1 LKRRSEKKCRL
12 MYVPRNVNPS
22 KLKKLEELHAEYVAY
37 LRICVEQMLS
47 RHTLSMIP
55 SQLQIFF
62 PPAQKLTSHFQLSAR
77 NQAVGIISSWS
88 KAVYKRAIREE
99 IAKLEKAG
107 KLTVPQAQDLATVG
121 LCQLDRASDITQ
133 ETIDKYWMLLDEYG
147 GKKPEVRNSI
157 HMMFVEKTARFGK
170 SEKKTKFPFWVVIS
184 TLDWRKLVAIP
195 LQKNPFITSELDI
208 QHGMSLRKKN
218 GRWRFEVVER
228 KKDAI
233 EAPEP
238 VKPRE
243 PKKAKKQ
250 YNTLGIDVGLNV
262 LAAVSNGDLYGTK
275 FKAEFDRRYKKVK
288 VVRANR
294 QRQGLKEN
302 SPRLAQLESNL
313 SGLTKTEIG
322 NITNRLVKR
331 HPKTTF
337 VLEDLNLKG
346 CKGQKRFAYK
356 ALSSS
361 LKRKAH
367 KVIEVNPAYTS
378 QECPSCHYVSRRNR
392 SGIKFRC
399 RCCGRR
405 VHADWV
411 GSSNIAGRSGNK
423 SITCKTAPSSV
434 ITTLREQFLAL
445 RTSSLRSLIRLEP
458 LSKGPNL
465 TPRGSS

>member
-1 LKRRSEKKCRL
+1 
-12 MYVPRNVNPS
+12 
-22 KLKKLEELHAEYVAY
+22 VAY
-37 LRICVEQMLS
+37 LRICVEQMLT
-47 RHTLSMIP
+47 RHTLDMAP

-77 NQAVGIISSWS
+77 NQAVDMISSWS

-121 LCQLDRASDITQ
+121 LCELEKAPDITQ
-133 ETIDKYWMLLDEYG
+133 GTIDKYWVLLDEHG
-147 GKKPEVRNSI
+147 GKKPEVRDSI
-157 HMMFVEKTARFGK
+157 HMMFVAETARFGK
-170 SEKKTKFPFWVVIS
+170 SEKKTKFPFWNNIS

-218 GRWRFEVVER
+218 GRWRFEVLEKR
-228 KKDAI
+228 KDAV
-233 EAPEP
+233 AAP

-243 PKKAKKQ
+243 PNPKKQ
-250 YNTLGIDVGLNV
+250 YDKLGIDVGLNV

-288 VVRANR
+288 DVRANR

-302 SPRLAQLESNL
+302 SPRLDQLESNL

-322 NITNRLVKR
+322 NIINRLVKR

-337 VLEDLNLKG
+337 VLEDLDLTG
-346 CKGQKRFAYK
+346 CRGQKRFAYK

-367 KVIEVNPAYTS
+367 KVVEINPAYTS

-458 LSKGPNL
+458 PSKGPNL
-465 TPRGSS
+465 TPSGSS